1 MTNRSTLLF
10 VLIILG
16 AICFFFFAK
25 NKTAQG
31 KQAPEINRTLDNGK
45 SFQLSD
51 MKGKYVLID
60 FWGSWCPPCRREN
73 PNLVK
78 LYDKY
83 NSKKFKNAD
92 GFEILSI
99 AIEKNKKRV
108 HKAIEKDGLKWPY
121 HIIEESRIVLSN
133 PLALKYGVTDLP
145 SKFLIDTEGNIVTSS
160 MSIKEIDA
168 YLAKQ

>member
-1 MTNRSTLLF
+1 MINRTNIIF
-10 VLIILG
+10 AVIILG
-16 AICFFFFAK
+16 AVLFFFLG
-25 NKTAQG
+25 KTKTG
-31 KQAPEINRTLDNGK
+31 KGKLAPEITATLDNG
-45 SFQLSD
+45 SAFQLSD
-51 MKGKYVLID
+51 MKGKYVLVD

-83 NSKKFKNAD
+83 NTKDFKNAA

-108 HKAIEKDGLKWPY
+108 HAAIKKDGLRWPY
-121 HIIEESRIVLSN
+121 HIIEQSGIVLTN

-145 SKFLIDTEGNIVTSS
+145 SKFLIDTDGNIVSS
-160 MSIKEIDA
+160 TMSIAEIDA
-168 YLAKQ
+168 YLAEQ